1 MKKIPSFFLV
11 AFTIT
16 TYSVHAQSPL
26 PLQDKYIDVTKTVIK
41 TETSPPKNWSGDSA
55 IRRVENC
62 VCYKS
67 IDAQNL
73 EALDIAW
80 DDTDKLRKQVSHCIC
95 EAHIEIQNVENPR
108 RYLVPGTVL
117 K

>member
-1 MKKIPSFFLV
+1 L
-11 AFTIT
+11 A
-16 TYSVHAQSPL
+16 
-26 PLQDKYIDVTKTVIK
+26 LQDKSVDGAKTVIK
-41 TETSPPKNWSGDSA
+41 TETSSPKNWSGDSA

-73 EALDIAW
+73 EAWEIGWNDS
-80 DDTDKLRKQVSHCIC
+80 DKLRKQVSHCIC
-95 EAHIEIQNVENPR
+95 EAYIEIQNVENPS